1 MRRLVSSVLRQD
13 ELGFVPIG
21 VSMPCESNLAQTE
34 RIAALAFDRIRLG
47 TGAELLKYYCLLN
60 MAIIILK
67 VVPTLIFH
75 LFCC

>member
-1 MRRLVSSVLRQD
+1 
-13 ELGFVPIG
+13 
-21 VSMPCESNLAQTE
+21 MPCESNLAQTE
-34 RIAALAFDRIRLG
+34 RIAAWAFDRIRLG